1 MKSPAA
7 YRVSLF
13 RKGPFMSNR
22 SLTRL
27 LAAVLA
33 AIALLA
39 GLASSSVFAQDDEAV
54 LLRAFACPDA
64 SPADTSAE
72 CEHMIG
78 ATFTV
83 EANGVETAESPV
95 TTVADVG
102 IGPGATLTV
111 PAGADLTITLVSG
124 APDGYVPAPGF
135 DPFSSNVDDLPQV
148 GFGGESTGP
157 GVNFIAVP
165 SDTSGDDGDTD
176 DNGSAD
182 DGSTG
187 DDTSGTTTLPET
199 GTGPATLTNPAT
211 PIAML
216 LIAATLF
223 GAGVLTRRFRAV

>member
-1 MKSPAA
+1 
-7 YRVSLF
+7 
-13 RKGPFMSNR
+13 
-22 SLTRL
+22 
-27 LAAVLA
+27 
-33 AIALLA
+33 A

-83 EANGVETAESPV
+83 EANGAETAESPV

-111 PAGADLTITLVSG
+111 PAGADLTITLLSG

-157 GVNFIAVP
+157 GVTFIAVP
-165 SDTSGDDGDTD
+165 SGISGGDDAGDTD
-176 DNGSAD
+176 DSGQSD
-182 DGSTG
+182 DDS
-187 DDTSGTTTLPET
+187 SETTTLPET
-199 GTGPATLTNPAT
+199 GAGPGTETGQDVPTA
-211 PIAML
+211 L
-216 LIAATLF
+216 LLVAATLF
-223 GAGVLTRRFRAV
+223 GAGIVARRSPAR